1 MFSLSPS
8 VPSFGGGDAAMHFEF
23 FWLFTDSTL
32 LPPLLLY
39 LLSHLSQV
47 PNRKAASTSLN
58 SQQFRRSFYSL
69 SLFSLK
75 LKLVLLWPFFHKFK
89 TNDCVNIL
97 VLINLSSPFN
107 GCVKHKDCSYFKFCN
122 LKRQKEISKV
132 KSKSGNGFTILSNRL
147 LLLHRH
153 VVAGKK
159 KILHFQSWK

>member
-1 MFSLSPS
+1 MPPCISSSFDYSPTRLCSPPSSSTSSPLSPKS
-8 VPSFGGGDAAMHFEF
+8 QTEKPPVPR
-23 FWLFTDSTL
+23 STHN
-32 LPPLLLY
+32 
-39 LLSHLSQV
+39 SSDV
-47 PNRKAASTSLN
+47 VST
-58 SQQFRRSFYSL
+58 R
-69 SLFSLK
+69 SLFFFYSLK

-122 LKRQKEISKV
+122 LKRQKANSKV

-159 KILHFQSWK
+159 KILHFQS